1 MCGEYTGHV
10 GEYVI
15 KPRDPPWKIDIM
27 TFLVLPLFSAS
38 GGLLGDMRVCI
49 QRKKD
54 MHLSTAS
61 AAPIFSPPSN
71 TYLVILVVS
80 TVDALYFG
88 TIS

>member
-1 MCGEYTGHV
+1 
-10 GEYVI
+10 
-15 KPRDPPWKIDIM
+15 
-27 TFLVLPLFSAS
+27 
-38 GGLLGDMRVCI
+38 MRVCI